1 MLEPRGARG
10 SVVRELKRD
19 EVECIFEIRE
29 ALETLAARRA
39 ARRMNDLDLTE
50 FARIVERM
58 QKSVDDPSE
67 MERLDTRFQIA
78 SSPSP
83 KVND

>member
-1 MLEPRGARG
+1 
-10 SVVRELKRD
+10 
-19 EVECIFEIRE
+19 
-29 ALETLAARRA
+29 
-39 ARRMNDLDLTE
+39 MNDLDLTE